1 MVVLWLWALD
11 DVCHPFSGAQCLS
24 WEKALETKWRKRK
37 KDVYASIL
45 KLNFGMSSVN
55 CITRNDLDFLK
66 WKFGIWP
73 FINMLFELGMQA
85 FKSLSVICV
94 GMYERY
100 MVVNALV
107 LY

>member
-24 WEKALETKWRKRK
+24 WEKALETKWRKTK

-55 CITRNDLDFLK
+55 CITRNDLDFFK
-66 WKFGIWP
+66 MEIWNLA
-73 FINMLFELGMQA
+73 IH
-85 FKSLSVICV
+85 
-94 GMYERY
+94 
-100 MVVNALV
+100 
-107 LY
+107 